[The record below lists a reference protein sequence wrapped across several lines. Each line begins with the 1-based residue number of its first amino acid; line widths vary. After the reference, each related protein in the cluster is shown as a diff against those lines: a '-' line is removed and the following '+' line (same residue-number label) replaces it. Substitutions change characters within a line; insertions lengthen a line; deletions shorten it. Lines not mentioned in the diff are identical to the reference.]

1 MMAKRITVI
10 GSINMD
16 LVTQTDIVPKMGE
29 TVIGNRFF
37 TIPGGKGANQAVAAA
52 KMGADV
58 KMVGLVGDD
67 VFGQE
72 YLQHLQKYEIDVSDV
87 KPVTHEKTGVATII
101 LAEGENSIIVVPGAN
116 DHLTPEVVA
125 GYEDVIAAS
134 DLVLLQLEIPMES
147 VELAAGL
154 AKKHKKKVILNPAPF
169 KPLSGTLI
177 ENADYITPNEYEA
190 ELLLQSAAN
199 QNLIKKK
206 LIITRG
212 AEGVDFFDEGKS
224 IHQDSF
230 RVEVVDTTGAGDTFN
245 GALAVALLEDRPLSE
260 ACEIAAAAGAL
271 SVTKLGA
278 QSGMPTRAEVESFL
292 QQRKGEEA

>member
-1 MMAKRITVI
+1 MAKRITVI

-199 QNLIKKK
+199 QDLIKKK

-212 AEGVDFFDEGKS
+212 AEGVDFFDEGES

-230 RVEVVDTTGAGDTFN
+230 KVEVVDTTGAGDTFN

>member
-199 QNLIKKK
+199 QDLIKKK

-212 AEGVDFFDEGKS
+212 AEGVDFFDEGES

-230 RVEVVDTTGAGDTFN
+230 KVEVVDTTGAGDTFN